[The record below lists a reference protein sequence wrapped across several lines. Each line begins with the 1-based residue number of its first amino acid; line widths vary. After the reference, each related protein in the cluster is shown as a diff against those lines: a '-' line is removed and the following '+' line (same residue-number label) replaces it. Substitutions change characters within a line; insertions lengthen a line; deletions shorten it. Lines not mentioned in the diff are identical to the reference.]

1 MKMIKTKT
9 TKKVT
14 TRAMITLPLMSLAL
28 ATSASMGTQ
37 TKKRRKRPKE
47 RIKRGE
53 SWEQQL
59 MMK

>member
-1 MKMIKTKT
+1 
-9 TKKVT
+9 
-14 TRAMITLPLMSLAL
+14 
-28 ATSASMGTQ
+28 MGTQ
-37 TKKRRKRPKE
+37 TKKRRRRPKE